1 MSWTNNG
8 SIFQIYPAD
17 KPTAGVVSTQYT
29 HGQTRLPAGR
39 YRFFVNASAPEEPDG
54 HWQIVIR

>member
-1 MSWTNNG
+1 
-8 SIFQIYPAD
+8 
-17 KPTAGVVSTQYT
+17 VSTQYT